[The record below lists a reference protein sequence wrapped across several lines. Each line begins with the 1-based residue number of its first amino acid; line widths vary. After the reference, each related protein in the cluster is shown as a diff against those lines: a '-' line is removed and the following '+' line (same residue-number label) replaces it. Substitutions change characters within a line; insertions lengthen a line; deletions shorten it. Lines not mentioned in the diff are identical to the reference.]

1 MEPEMY
7 ILGAVVIVVLVAG
20 GIYVKGFKE
29 WLVWAVTEAEKTFG
43 SGTGQ
48 LKLRYAYE
56 LAINRFPNIAK
67 FLPFS
72 IFMKLVDE
80 ALVIMRKMIENNGK
94 IAGVIVGVE
103 PEEDVEAEP
112 VE

>member
-7 ILGAVVIVVLVAG
+7 FLAAVTIVVLVAG
-20 GIYVKGFKE
+20 GIYVMGFKN

-48 LKLRYAYE
+48 LKLRYAYN
-56 LAINRFPNIAK
+56 LAIKQFPAIAK

-72 IFMKLVDE
+72 VFSKMVDE
-80 ALVIMRKMIENNGK
+80 ALIIMREMIEKNGK
-94 IAGVIVGVE
+94 IAGVIVGTE
-103 PEEDVEAEP
+103 PTEGSTEKE
-112 VE
+112 

>member
-1 MEPEMY
+1 MKLEM
-7 ILGAVVIVVLVAG
+7 ILLGILVALLLIFS

-56 LAINRFPNIAK
+56 LAIKRFPTLAK

-72 IFMKLVDE
+72 IFCKLVDE

-94 IAGVIVGVE
+94 IADVIVAVE
-103 PEEDVEAEP
+103 PEEDAEAET
-112 VE
+112 EE

>member
-1 MEPEMY
+1 MEPEMI
-7 ILGAVVIVVLVAG
+7 ILGILAVLVLVAG
-20 GIYVKGFKE
+20 GIYVMGFKN

-56 LAINRFPNIAK
+56 LAIKRFPAVAMFI
-67 FLPFS
+67 PFS
-72 IFMKLVDE
+72 LFSKLVDE

-94 IAGVIVGVE
+94 IAGVIVGDE
-103 PEEDVEAEP
+103 KDTEATAE
-112 VE
+112 

>member
-1 MEPEMY
+1 MSPEMI
-7 ILGAVVIVVLVAG
+7 ILGIVVILVFIIG
-20 GIYVKGFKE
+20 GIYVMGFKN
-29 WLVWAVTEAEKTFG
+29 WLVWAVTEAESVFG

-56 LAINRFPNIAK
+56 LAIKSYPAIAK
-67 FLPFS
+67 FIPFS
-72 IFMKLVDE
+72 LFMKMVDN

-103 PEEDVEAEP
+103 PTEGSTE
-112 VE
+112 

>member
-1 MEPEMY
+1 MKPEM
-7 ILGAVVIVVLVAG
+7 ILLGILVALLLIFS

-56 LAINRFPNIAK
+56 LAIKRFPNMAK
-67 FLPFS
+67 FIPFS
-72 IFMKLVDE
+72 LFMKLVDE

-94 IAGVIVGVE
+94 IANVIVATE
-103 PEEDVEAEP
+103 PEEDAEAET
-112 VE
+112 EE

>member
-1 MEPEMY
+1 MEPEMI
-7 ILGAVVIVVLVAG
+7 ILAAVVIVVLIG
-20 GIYVKGFKE
+20 SGIYVNGFKN

-56 LAINRFPNIAK
+56 LAIKQFPIVAK
-67 FLPFS
+67 IIPFS
-72 IFMKLVDE
+72 VFSALVDE

-94 IAGVIVGVE
+94 IANVIGN
-103 PEEDVEAEP
+103 DEAAE
-112 VE
+112 